1 LLVKEILVFRTTFNF
16 KYQEQ
21 RPTIFDEVSLNYQYT
36 TTVQTTYL
44 AHVVSMFHPYLVWL
58 MTQID
63 QQAANQVVVQI
74 FLSINCYC

>member
-1 LLVKEILVFRTTFNF
+1 MKEILVFRTTF

-36 TTVQTTYL
+36 TTVHTMYL